1 MVIGMVNDKDQGE
14 VLALLPADAK
24 YYFTK
29 ASIPRATEPGELAL
43 KAAPFGLKGNSYPTV
58 RQALSEALANAGK
71 NDLVFVG
78 GSTFVVAEIL

>member
-1 MVIGMVNDKDQGE
+1 MVNDKDQDE
-14 VLALLPADAK
+14 VLALLPTSAN

-29 ASIPRATEPGELAL
+29 ASIPRATEPEVLAQ
-43 KAAPFGLKGNSYPTV
+43 KASRFGLVGECYPTV
-58 RQALSEALANAGK
+58 RQAFSAAFEKAAS